1 MPLRETDRILAP
13 GRDVRVDASSLSSR
27 RCWMNDAADGSFR
40 TLEDGRTIFYPA
52 GVLGRR
58 GYLVASDEQRI
69 LLRER
74 LTEGRK
80 ARRIACVVVL
90 PLIWIPLV
98 YGVELVDW
106 PIWLL
111 LPLLAGTALLDWG
124 WLHLSQLRITRT
136 MERVRIPNTPIVH
149 WRAMGRRTHPAVLF
163 LRGVLLACF
172 VGAGLFLTVRDWR
185 ATGIAVFGT
194 LGVGGL
200 VPITIALHGWW
211 SAGKHM

>member
-13 GRDVRVDASSLSSR
+13 GCDVRVDASNLSDH
-27 RCWMNDAADGSFR
+27 RCRTNDAADDSFR

-52 GVLGRR
+52 GVLGRL
-58 GYLVASDEQRI
+58 GYVVASDEQGI
-69 LLRER
+69 VLRER

-80 ARRIACVVVL
+80 ARRIACVVV
-90 PLIWIPLV
+90 PFIWIPLV

-136 MERVRIPNTPIVH
+136 MERVRIPNMPMAH
-149 WRAMGRRTHPAVLF
+149 WRAMGRRIPPAVLF
-163 LRGVLLACF
+163 LRWVLLACF

-185 ATGIAVFGT
+185 ATGIVVFGT

-200 VPITIALHGWW
+200 VPITIALHSWW
-211 SAGKHM
+211 RARAA